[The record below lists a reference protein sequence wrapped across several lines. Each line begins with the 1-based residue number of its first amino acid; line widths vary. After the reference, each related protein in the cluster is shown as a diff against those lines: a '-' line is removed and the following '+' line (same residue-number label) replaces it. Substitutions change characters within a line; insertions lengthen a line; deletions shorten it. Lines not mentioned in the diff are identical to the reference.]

1 MVKYYAIFLIVLVLI
16 NRGARQP
23 EKRDSPQIKPQA
35 IEKPSLSKLMKSR
48 NLLLE
53 RNNDN

>member
-35 IEKPSLSKLMKSR
+35 IEKPSLGELIKSR

-53 RNNDN
+53 RKNDN